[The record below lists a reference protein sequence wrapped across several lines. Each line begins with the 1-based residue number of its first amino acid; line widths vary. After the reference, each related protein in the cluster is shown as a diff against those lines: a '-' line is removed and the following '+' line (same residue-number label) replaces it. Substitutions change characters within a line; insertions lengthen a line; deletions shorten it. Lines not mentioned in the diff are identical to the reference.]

1 MLGIG
6 FFGAT
11 SDTGESPPVTFDF
24 EASPSSLTLS
34 GKTGDADIT
43 IGYIDVT
50 GTPGALTLAV
60 FSSPGVASASFKI
73 TTPPPPPIG
82 VSKTASPY
90 PRMVMVGDKRHTVR
104 SAGEEAMLVR
114 RFWELTAGQQPTQSL
129 PSPKTNKV
137 TLTKR
142 KMGANAQ
149 IVTVKQ
155 KKVSSGL

>member
-11 SDTGESPPVTFDF
+11 SETGESPPTILEF
-24 EASPSSLTLS
+24 EASPGSLTLS
-34 GKTGDADIT
+34 GQFLDADIT
-43 IGYIDVT
+43 LGYIDVT

-60 FSSPGVASASFKI
+60 FTSPGVASASFRI
-73 TTPPPPPIG
+73 TAPPPPPIG

-90 PRMVMVGDKRHTVR
+90 PRQVMLGDQLRTVR
-104 SAGEEAMLVR
+104 SQGEEVYLVR
-114 RFWELTAGQQPTQSL
+114 RFWELKNGQQPTKTL
-129 PSPKTNKV
+129 PTPKPVKV

-155 KKVSSGL
+155 KKASSGL